1 MGKYL
6 YKPTTWQGF
15 VQQIVFLMSKG
26 YRYYYCTQYPE
37 KKKDRF
43 DAIDMK
49 LIEMYQTNQTRSQR
63 VRSKEKGCAN
73 FFFLRFN
80 DIAIVLMA
88 TNKFEGKKTKTRE
101 DIIIDHDFLC
111 IDNRPLSL
119 NLGRVLALK
128 IHTKENRI
136 TVSMDRRMFLDKK
149 AELQEVSKRR
159 SYGLAQREFG
169 KLNGLPAYHG
179 IIQQKKEL
187 LAYLVSEL
195 KRHGVDDI
203 KDIQEKKKKL
213 KTSAFYVKMERT
225 KFKVYN
231 D

>member
-1 MGKYL
+1 
-6 YKPTTWQGF
+6 
-15 VQQIVFLMSKG
+15 
-26 YRYYYCTQYPE
+26 
-37 KKKDRF
+37 
-43 DAIDMK
+43 
-49 LIEMYQTNQTRSQR
+49 
-63 VRSKEKGCAN
+63 
-73 FFFLRFN
+73 
-80 DIAIVLMA
+80 MA